1 MFEWFWTIFS
11 LGAPDSTSTSKL
23 TFTSQLAPLRW
34 KRICVKLRRVDEL
47 KMSLQQDCNT
57 FPHCKNLLNRPQTL
71 KTVRVIKHARLWA
84 GFYMVHID
92 ALSLLKVL
100 IVFNDDLNLKMFLN
114 CSQITCLMLSFNI
127 IRINCI
133 PDQKM
138 HWIEGITKYMYSVRS
153 SKYNIVYLN
162 IYCIPYDNFHS

>member
-1 MFEWFWTIFS
+1 
-11 LGAPDSTSTSKL
+11 
-23 TFTSQLAPLRW
+23 
-34 KRICVKLRRVDEL
+34 
-47 KMSLQQDCNT
+47 MSLQQDCNT
-57 FPHCKNLLNRPQTL
+57 FRHCKNLLNRLVPQTL

-92 ALSLLKVL
+92 TISLQVL

-127 IRINCI
+127 RRINCI

-138 HWIEGITKYMYSVRS
+138 R
-153 SKYNIVYLN
+153 
-162 IYCIPYDNFHS
+162 

>member
-1 MFEWFWTIFS
+1 MEKNLW
-11 LGAPDSTSTSKL
+11 
-23 TFTSQLAPLRW
+23 
-34 KRICVKLRRVDEL
+34 VDEW

-57 FPHCKNLLNRPQTL
+57 FRHCKNLLNKLVPQTR

-84 GFYMVHID
+84 GFCMVHMD
-92 ALSLLKVL
+92 TLSLLKVL

-114 CSQITCLMLSFNI
+114 CSQITCSMLSFNI

-138 HWIEGITKYMYSVRS
+138 RWIEGITKYMYTVRS
-153 SKYNIVYLN
+153 SKHTIVYLK
-162 IYCIPYDNFHS
+162 IYCIPYDNFRSLTHVLTDGIP

>member
-1 MFEWFWTIFS
+1 
-11 LGAPDSTSTSKL
+11 
-23 TFTSQLAPLRW
+23 
-34 KRICVKLRRVDEL
+34 
-47 KMSLQQDCNT
+47 MSLQQDCNT
-57 FPHCKNLLNRPQTL
+57 FRHCKNLLNRPQTL
-71 KTVRVIKHARLWA
+71 KTVRVIRHARLWA

-92 ALSLLKVL
+92 TLSLLKVL

-138 HWIEGITKYMYSVRS
+138 R
-153 SKYNIVYLN
+153 
-162 IYCIPYDNFHS
+162 